1 MTTKQQTTSPILQR
15 RDRLNHA
22 VESLFR
28 TALQDGEIYAR
39 QLLRLRRLQEAN
51 PYFLDAPR
59 FSPGDQGIIEAKLWD
74 WLLTKSRRAEL
85 LELEPET
92 LEPFIKLAALAGMQ
106 AAQSN
111 GEAA

>member
-22 VESLFR
+22 VEGLFR
-28 TALQDGEIYAR
+28 DALQDGEIYAR
-39 QLLRLRRLQEAN
+39 QLLRLRGDAKAN

-59 FSPGDQGIIEAKLWD
+59 FSPGDQGIIEARLRD
-74 WLLTKSRRAEL
+74 YLLTKSRRPEL

-92 LEPFIKLAALAGMQ
+92 LEPLIKLAAQAGMQ
-106 AAQSN
+106 AAQTN